1 MPRKKKK
8 KIVQEDDYIPLSKK
22 DIKSAVEIPVKQ
34 IKIEDLIKIEQKG
47 KRKTKVGRLKS
58 RKIDEEAEEQEEKL
72 EEQRTGRTSIKG
84 KYTLI
89 ITEKPQAALKISSA
103 LSDGKFRKLA
113 ENSVPYYEFTK
124 NNKKIV
130 VACAVGHLFTLKQ
143 QSGKGYPIFNIAW
156 EPNYKVKKNDFSKKY
171 YLLLS
176 KLVKNADS
184 FIVATDYDIEGEV
197 IGWNIV
203 RFIAKQKKA
212 GRMKFSSLTKD
223 ELESAYQSLEEINW
237 GQAYAGETRHF
248 LDWMYGINLSRALMA
263 AIKTTGGFRIM
274 SIGRVQGPALHF
286 IVDRE
291 KEIQKFKPTPYWQ
304 VFINI
309 ENILLKYVKDITKE
323 KELDKF
329 NGLKGREAECKTEKK
344 EQKITPP
351 APFDLTSLQMES
363 YKFFGLTPAKTLEV
377 AQKLYL
383 AGLISYPRTSS
394 QKLPSSIGYG
404 RIIKNLS
411 KHFNETNFL
420 TRKTPVEGGKSDP
433 AHPAIYPTGEFDEL
447 SGDEKKVYELIAFRF
462 LSCFA
467 SDALVENKTI
477 TALADGLKFNTK
489 GMAIKEKGWMNIYK
503 TKLQEKELPDINGL
517 KKIKEVK
524 IEKKMTQPPKRY
536 SPASLVSEL
545 AKRNLGTKATRA
557 SIVETLYTRKYVDG
571 KSITATPLGISLI
584 DTLEKYSPIIIDEK
598 LTREF
603 EKEMNEIL
611 IAKKNLEEKEQKML
625 KKAEKTITSI
635 SDDLRKHEPKIGKE
649 LLKANED
656 LRKHEQEMN
665 TIMPCPVCKKGVL
678 RILYNRASRRYFL
691 GCSSY
696 PECRTTFS
704 LPPNSLIKK
713 AEKTCEKCSWPMLM
727 AIKKSRRPWIF
738 CFNPDCE
745 TNKEWREASRE
756 KYNNKMASEGLSGEK
771 RKEEN
776 KD

>member
-1 MPRKKKK
+1 MAKKTKPIEK
-8 KIVQEDDYIPLSKK
+8 QDDYIPLGET
-22 DIKSAVEIPVKQ
+22 DIKRAVEIPVKQ
-34 IKIEDLIKIEQKG
+34 VKEEDLIKVERKG
-47 KRKTKVGRLKS
+47 TKKLKIGKLKS
-58 RKIDEEAEEQEEKL
+58 RKVDEDAEEREERIEEEKIGKS
-72 EEQRTGRTSIKG
+72 QIKG
-84 KYTLI
+84 KYTLV

-124 NNKKIV
+124 DSKKII

-143 QSGKGYPIFNIAW
+143 QSGKGYPVFDIAW

-171 YLLLS
+171 YSLLV
-176 KLVKNADS
+176 KLVKNAGS

-197 IGWNIV
+197 IGWNII
-203 RFIAKQKKA
+203 RFIAKQKTA

-223 ELESAYQSLEEINW
+223 ELESAYQHLEEINW

-263 AIKTTGGFRIM
+263 AIKTTGTFRIM

-291 KEIQKFKPTPYWQ
+291 KEIKSFKPEPYWQ

-309 ENILLKYVKDITKE
+309 EDIFLKYVKDITKE

-329 NGLKGREAECKTEKK
+329 KGLKGREADCKTEKK
-344 EQKITPP
+344 EQRIIPP
-351 APFDLTSLQMES
+351 TPFDLTSLQMEA
-363 YKFFGLTPAKTLEV
+363 YKFFGLTPAKSLEI

-394 QKLPSSIGYG
+394 QKIPQSIGYEK
-404 RIIKNLS
+404 IIRNLS
-411 KHFNETNFL
+411 KHFKETKFL
-420 TRKTPVEGGKSDP
+420 TRKTPVEGSKSDP
-433 AHPAIYPTGEFDEL
+433 AHPSIYPTGEFDEL
-447 SGDEKKVYELIAFRF
+447 SGDEKKVYELIVLRF

-477 TALADGLKFNTK
+477 TAIVDDLKFNAK
-489 GMAIKEKGWMNIYK
+489 GMAIREKGWINVYK
-503 TKLQEKELPDINGL
+503 ARLQEKELPDINGK

-545 AKRNLGTKATRA
+545 AKRNIGTKATRA
-557 SIVETLYTRKYVDG
+557 GIVETLYSRKYVDG

-603 EKEMNEIL
+603 EKETDEIL
-611 IAKKNLEEKEQKML
+611 TAKKNLDEKEKKMIE
-625 KKAEKTITSI
+625 KAEKTITTI
-635 SDDLRKHEPKIGKE
+635 SDSLRKHESKIGKE

-665 TIMPCPVCKKGVL
+665 TIMTCPVCKKGVL
-678 RILYNRASRRYFL
+678 RILFNRASHRYFL
-691 GCSSY
+691 ACSAY
-696 PECRTTFS
+696 PECKTTFS
-704 LPPNSLIKK
+704 LPPNSLIKREENNK
-713 AEKTCEKCSWPMLM
+713 LCEKCGWPMLM
-727 AIKKSRRPWIF
+727 AIRKARRPWIF

-745 TNKEWREASRE
+745 TNKEWANKR
-756 KYNNKMASEGLSGEK
+756 KDNNKEK
-771 RKEEN
+771 EN
-776 KD
+776 